1 VKSEIFALM
10 TTLHRALIFCGSL
23 LAMRLGAAYA
33 PVPEQEQGKD
43 LTVSIKAGIAH
54 DSNLFGTP
62 RNEVSTAV
70 FTLAPHVT
78 YNRSLTDQ
86 TFFSGAYGLTL
97 DHFVDRPG
105 DKTLDS
111 HDASLRLAHAFTKS
125 TTLDVTDL
133 FSVVRNPE
141 ALLPGVAATLP
152 GAVLNPDQSFT
163 RNQLDGRLD
172 TTLAPKIG
180 LGVKARTTLFDYRN
194 DDLGRNLNRTENL
207 YGLSSNYAI
216 LPEVKGVAEYRHQD
230 VFYKKQGREL
240 KNKRSDY
247 LMAGADYFVA
257 KKMSVSGR
265 LGAEWRNR
273 AAGGDATTPYVELSG
288 RYNYTETSFVVAGY
302 AYTFE
307 ETSDIARFSD
317 SKVHRF
323 FANVQHALTPLIV
336 ASGSFS
342 YEPAQLQGRAP
353 QKDIDEDT
361 VRLGA
366 ALNYLPTK
374 NWVLTASYDHDRV
387 WSGIDTRELKRD
399 RVGVYAVYSF

>member
-1 VKSEIFALM
+1 
-10 TTLHRALIFCGSL
+10 
-23 LAMRLGAAYA
+23 MRLGAAYA
-33 PVPEQEQGKD
+33 PIPEQEQGKD
-43 LTVSIKAGIAH
+43 LTFSIRAGISH
-54 DSNLFGTP
+54 DSNLFGAP
-62 RNEVSTAV
+62 QNEVSTMV
-70 FTLAPHVT
+70 FTAAPRVI

-86 TFFSGAYGLTL
+86 TFFSGSYGLTL
-97 DHFVDRPG
+97 DHFDDRPG

-111 HDASLRLAHAFTKS
+111 HDASLRVAHAFTKT
-125 TTLDVTDL
+125 TTLDVTDF

-141 ALLPGVAATLP
+141 SLLAGVASTLP
-152 GAVLNPDQSFT
+152 GGVLNPDQSFT

-172 TTLAPKIG
+172 TMLAPKIG
-180 LGVKARTTLFDYRN
+180 LVAKARTTLYDYRN
-194 DDLGRNLNRTENL
+194 RALGRNLDRTENL
-207 YGLSSNYAI
+207 YGLSASYAI

-257 KKMSVSGR
+257 KKMSLSGR
-265 LGAEWRNR
+265 VGAEWRNR
-273 AAGGDATTPYVELSG
+273 VAGDDETAPYVELSG
-288 RYNYTETSFVVAGY
+288 RYSYTESSFFVAGY

-307 ETSDIARFSD
+307 ETSDVTRFND
-317 SKVHRF
+317 SKIHRL
-323 FANVQHALTPLIV
+323 FANVQHSITPLIV

-342 YEPAQLQGRAP
+342 YEPSQLQGRRP

-361 VRLGA
+361 LRCGA

-387 WSGIDTRELKRD
+387 WSGINAREMKRE
-399 RVGVYAVYSF
+399 RVGVFAAYTF

>member
-1 VKSEIFALM
+1 
-10 TTLHRALIFCGSL
+10 
-23 LAMRLGAAYA
+23 MRLGAAYA

-43 LTVSIKAGIAH
+43 LTFSIRAGVSH
-54 DSNLFGTP
+54 DSNLFGAP
-62 RNEVSTAV
+62 QNEVSTMV
-70 FTLAPHVT
+70 FTAAPRVI

-86 TFFSGAYGLTL
+86 TFFSGTYGLTL
-97 DHFVDRPG
+97 DHFDDRPG

-111 HDASLRLAHAFTKS
+111 HDASLRLAHAFTKT

-133 FSVVRNPE
+133 FTVARNPE
-141 ALLPGVAATLP
+141 SLLAGVAATLP
-152 GAVLNPDQSFT
+152 ASVLNPDQSFT

-172 TTLAPKIG
+172 TMLAPKIG
-180 LGVKARTTLFDYRN
+180 LGVKARTTLYDYRN
-194 DDLGRNLNRTENL
+194 DALGRNLDRIENL
-207 YGLSSNYAI
+207 YGLSASYAI

-257 KKMSVSGR
+257 KKMSLSGR

-273 AAGGDATTPYVELSG
+273 VSGDDETAPYAELSG
-288 RYNYTETSFVVAGY
+288 RYSYTESSFFVAGY

-307 ETSDIARFSD
+307 ETSDVTRFND

-323 FANVQHALTPLIV
+323 FANVQHAVTPLIV

-342 YEPAQLQGRAP
+342 YEPAQLQGRRP

-361 VRLGA
+361 VRCGA

-387 WSGIDTRELKRD
+387 WSGINAREMKRE
-399 RVGVYAVYSF
+399 RVGVYAAYTF